1 MRRLSVLA
9 LGFLLH
15 AAARGEVFG
24 NFETLGVVVDD
35 LRGLEGELGAA
46 SNIIAT
52 CFPRT
57 SRVKVTL
64 ARDPEEDEESP
75 TLVLAMDCQLS
86 RTDFRNARKLFYRR
100 LRSEGCTRL
109 CDLFAVV
116 RG

>member
-1 MRRLSVLA
+1 MGIVAPEVEMESDVA
-9 LGFLLH
+9 DF
-15 AAARGEVFG
+15 ARE
-24 NFETLGVVVDD
+24 E
-35 LRGLEGELGAA
+35 GLEGELGAA